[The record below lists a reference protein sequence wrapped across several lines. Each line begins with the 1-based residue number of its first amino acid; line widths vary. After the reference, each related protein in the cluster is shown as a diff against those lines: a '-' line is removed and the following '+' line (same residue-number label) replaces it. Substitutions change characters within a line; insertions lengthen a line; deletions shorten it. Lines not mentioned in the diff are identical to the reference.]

1 MPTISPMGSSID
13 VSGDSRPFRP
23 VLGVAVALVASPALS
38 LAVCT
43 VFAVALADV
52 PYSYVAGVP
61 VAGVATAA
69 YARAHGASRSM
80 TLLLALASCVI
91 TVAVVATV
99 VLLIIFG
106 MAQALA
112 GFD

>member
-1 MPTISPMGSSID
+1 M
-13 VSGDSRPFRP
+13 
-23 VLGVAVALVASPALS
+23 ASPALS

-43 VFAVALADV
+43 VFALALADV
-52 PYSYVAGVP
+52 LYSYLAGVP
-61 VAGVATAA
+61 VASVAYTH
-69 YARAHGASRSM
+69 AHGASRSM